1 MSSVSNLS
9 VNSYKPIKVQLFG
22 RFRVV
27 AANGNEVV
35 INGKRARALL
45 AMLCLQP
52 GEAIEREH
60 ISQLLWQGKFRAQA
74 RASLRQTLLE
84 LKQQLAEVC
93 DDPFLGG
100 REQVAIRAELV
111 NSDMTDLYEAL
122 AKGHYESAGL
132 YLQTIGTQGLL
143 EGLDKGQ
150 DLGLAFAKYLDTKRA
165 QCEAQLLQSVEQIFT
180 DTSKRDIDYVRS
192 CLRETLQQ
200 RGLGGKAHEALIR
213 IAVLPFAVQSSDES
227 LQLFANG
234 LFEELITT
242 LAQNP
247 QLRVAGRGSARQF
260 ASCVSAIDTASKLK
274 VTNLIEGTVRRQGKT
289 IVVHTALLDGDD
301 GCQSWAGRFEGH
313 SDDLFSLQQ
322 TLAVALTKELGLA
335 LKRQIKPTPPRQH
348 STINKEAYSLY
359 LQGRAL
365 TVRAI
370 GDGVLDKAI
379 ELLEAALV
387 IDPKFAACWTAL
399 AEAHVY
405 TAVYTPCLDRLGQSQ
420 KMAECAK
427 RAIELDPKQGHA
439 RAMLG
444 IHRWTQ
450 NDPLGALD
458 LAFEAYR
465 LEPNNPDVVLRL
477 GSFLLYIGRTR
488 EALPYIQAA
497 VDQDPVNGRN
507 YAMLSVAHLNLGNID
522 SAIEAG
528 QRMVDLGLP
537 SMWLGVAIAAAGDR
551 KRAIN
556 QYRQTMKLMNKTM
569 FPPAGAKP
577 LSGPAL
583 YAFWE
588 LAARGI
594 CSGNALQ
601 RKLYCALLDHLHS
614 TLHDPCDTSIV
625 QPAIWM
631 GYSDM
636 VFKTL
641 GTQVTPANMFCM
653 MSLWADLE
661 PIRQIRL
668 HPDFLSFA
676 EKTGLVAAWDR
687 YGWPDLLPCPASK

>member
-1 MSSVSNLS
+1 MH
-9 VNSYKPIKVQLFG
+9 
-22 RFRVV
+22 
-27 AANGNEVV
+27 A
-35 INGKRARALL
+35 
-45 AMLCLQP
+45 
-52 GEAIEREH
+52 
-60 ISQLLWQGKFRAQA
+60 
-74 RASLRQTLLE
+74 
-84 LKQQLAEVC
+84 
-93 DDPFLGG
+93 
-100 REQVAIRAELV
+100 
-111 NSDMTDLYEAL
+111 
-122 AKGHYESAGL
+122 
-132 YLQTIGTQGLL
+132 
-143 EGLDKGQ
+143 
-150 DLGLAFAKYLDTKRA
+150 
-165 QCEAQLLQSVEQIFT
+165 
-180 DTSKRDIDYVRS
+180 
-192 CLRETLQQ
+192 
-200 RGLGGKAHEALIR
+200 
-213 IAVLPFAVQSSDES
+213 
-227 LQLFANG
+227 
-234 LFEELITT
+234 
-242 LAQNP
+242 
-247 QLRVAGRGSARQF
+247 
-260 ASCVSAIDTASKLK
+260 
-274 VTNLIEGTVRRQGKT
+274 
-289 IVVHTALLDGDD
+289 ALLDGAD

-313 SDDLFSLQQ
+313 NDDLFSLQQ
-322 TLAVALTKELGLA
+322 ALALALTKELGLA
-335 LKRQIKPTPPRQH
+335 LKRQIKPTPPRQR

-439 RAMLG
+439 RSMLG

-465 LEPNNPDVVLRL
+465 LEPHNPDVALRL
-477 GSFLLYIGRTR
+477 GSFLLYIGRTS

-537 SMWLGVAIAAAGDR
+537 SMWLGVAISATGDR
-551 KRAIN
+551 NRAIN
-556 QYRQTMKLMNKTM
+556 QYRQTMKLMNRTM

-583 YAFWE
+583 FAFWE
-588 LAARGI
+588 VAARGV
-594 CSGNALQ
+594 CSGKSMH
-601 RKLYCALLDHLHS
+601 RKLYCAVLDHLHA

-631 GYSDM
+631 GYPDM

-641 GTQVTPANMFCM
+641 GAQVTPANMFCM

-668 HPDFLSFA
+668 HPDFISFA
-676 EKTGLVAAWDR
+676 EGIGLTAAWDR
-687 YGWPDLLPCPASK
+687 YGWPDLLPRPSSK

>member
-1 MSSVSNLS
+1 MSSVSYLP
-9 VNSYKPIKVQLFG
+9 VKAWKPIEVKLFG
-22 RFRVV
+22 RFRVI
-27 AANGNEVV
+27 AANGDELA
-35 INGKRARALL
+35 INGKRVRALL
-45 AMLCLQP
+45 AILCLHP

-84 LKQQLAEVC
+84 LKQQLAEIC
-93 DDPFLGG
+93 DDPFIGG
-100 REQVAIRAELV
+100 REQIAIRAELIS
-111 NSDMTDLYEAL
+111 SDLIDLHKAL
-122 AKGHYESAGL
+122 ASEQYASAGSQ
-132 YLQTIGTQGLL
+132 LQSIGTQTLL
-143 EGLDKGQ
+143 EGLDDGQ
-150 DLGLAFAKYLDTKRA
+150 DLGLAFSEFLDTKRV
-165 QCEAQLLQSVEQIFT
+165 QLEAQLTQTVEQIFT
-180 DTSKRDIDYVRS
+180 NTSARDLDYARS
-192 CLRETLQQ
+192 FLQEAIKQ
-200 RGLGGKAHEALIR
+200 RGQDSTTNEALIR
-213 IAVLPFAVQSSDES
+213 IAVLPFAVQSSGES
-227 LQLFANG
+227 LQLFTNG

-242 LAQNP
+242 LAQIP
-247 QLRVAGRGSARQF
+247 QLRVAGRGSARQL
-260 ASCVSAIDTASKLK
+260 ASCASAIDTASKLK

-289 IVVHTALLDGDD
+289 IIVHAALLDGDD
-301 GCQSWAGRFEGH
+301 GCQSWSGRFEGK

-322 TLAVALTKELGLA
+322 TIAVAITEELGQA
-335 LKRQIKPTPPRQH
+335 LKRQIKPPPVRRR

-370 GDGVLDKAI
+370 GDGVLAKAI
-379 ELLEAALV
+379 ELLEAALA
-387 IDPKFAACWTAL
+387 IDPNFAACWTAL

-420 KMAECAK
+420 KMAKCAT
-427 RAIELDPKQGHA
+427 RAIELEPTQGHA
-439 RAMLG
+439 RTMLG

-488 EALPYIQAA
+488 DALPYIQAA

-522 SAIEAG
+522 LAIEAG

-537 SMWLGVAIAAAGDR
+537 SMWLGVAISASGDR

-569 FPPAGAKP
+569 FPPAGSKP
-577 LSGPAL
+577 LSGAAL

-588 LAARGI
+588 LASRGV
-594 CSGNALQ
+594 CSGKTVH
-601 RKLYCALLDHLHS
+601 RKLYCTLLDRLHK

-641 GTQVTPANMFCM
+641 GTQITPANMFCM

-661 PIRQIRL
+661 PIKQIRL
-668 HPDFLSFA
+668 HPDFLPFA
-676 EKTGLVAAWDR
+676 KRIGLVAAWDR
-687 YGWPDLLPCPASK
+687 YGWPDLLPPPQ

>member
-1 MSSVSNLS
+1 MS
-9 VNSYKPIKVQLFG
+9 
-22 RFRVV
+22 
-27 AANGNEVV
+27 ANGEEIV
-35 INGKRARALL
+35 ISGKRVRALL
-45 AMLCLQP
+45 AMLCLYP

-60 ISQLLWQGKFRAQA
+60 ISQLLWHGKFRAQA

-111 NSDMTDLYEAL
+111 NSDLIDLHKAL

-132 YLQTIGTQGLL
+132 QLQTIGTQTLL
-143 EGLDKGQ
+143 EGLDNGQ
-150 DLGLAFAKYLDTKRA
+150 DLGLAFTKYLDTKRA
-165 QCEAQLLQSVEQIFT
+165 QCEAQLVQSVEQIFSG
-180 DTSKRDIDYVRS
+180 TSERHLDYARS
-192 CLRETLQQ
+192 CLREAVKQ
-200 RGLGGKAHEALIR
+200 RGQDSKAHGTLIR

-242 LAQNP
+242 LAQIP

-274 VTNLIEGTVRRQGKT
+274 VTNLIEGTVRRQGNT
-289 IVVHTALLDGDD
+289 IIVHAALLDGSD
-301 GCQSWAGRFEGH
+301 GCQSWSGRFEGH
-313 SDDLFSLQQ
+313 SDGLFSLQQ
-322 TLAVALTKELGLA
+322 TLAVALTEELGLA
-335 LKRQIKPTPPRQH
+335 LKRQIKPPPARQR
-348 STINKEAYSLY
+348 STVNKEAYSLY

-370 GDGVLDKAI
+370 GDGVLAKAT

-387 IDPKFAACWTAL
+387 IDPTFAACWTAL
-399 AEAHVY
+399 AEAYVY

-444 IHRWTQ
+444 IHRWTE

-458 LAFEAYR
+458 LAFDAYR
-465 LEPNNPDVVLRL
+465 LEPNNPDVLLRL
-477 GSFLLYIGRTR
+477 GSFLLYIGRTT

-522 SAIEAG
+522 SAVEAG
-528 QRMVDLGLP
+528 LRMVDLGLP
-537 SMWLGVAIAAAGDR
+537 SMWLGVAISAAGDR

-583 YAFWE
+583 FAFWE
-588 LAARGI
+588 VAARGV
-594 CSGNALQ
+594 CSGKTIH
-601 RKLYCALLDHLHS
+601 RKLYCAVLDHLHA

-641 GTQVTPANMFCM
+641 GSQVTPANMFCM
-653 MSLWADLE
+653 MTLWADLE

-676 EKTGLVAAWDR
+676 ESIGLVAAWDR
-687 YGWPDLLPCPASK
+687 YGWPDSLTSSSKS